1 MAIYGY
7 QGTLQKNRWRGVLQ
21 GPNLRATLGIGYA
34 GGNAGAGGTV
44 TQATDK
50 STGVT
55 LNTPNGLIT
64 MNGAALAADAVVSF
78 TLTNDKIHDT
88 DFIMLQHD
96 SAGTV
101 GAYILSA
108 QPAEGSAVINVA
120 NRTTGSLS
128 EAIVIRFMR
137 FAGASS

>member
-1 MAIYGY
+1 MATYGF
-7 QGTLQKNRWRGVLQ
+7 QGTFQKNRWHGTLQ
-21 GPNLRATLGIGYA
+21 GPNLRATTGIGYA
-34 GGNAGAGGTV
+34 NLVGAGGTV

-55 LNTPNGLIT
+55 LNASNGLIT
-64 MNGAALAADAVVSF
+64 MAVADLLADTVVSF
-78 TLTNDKIHDT
+78 TLTNDRIQDT
-88 DFIMLQHD
+88 DFIMLQHN

-108 QPAEGSAVINVA
+108 QPAAGSAVINVA
-120 NRTTGSLS
+120 NRTTGTLG

>member
-1 MAIYGY
+1 MATYGF
-7 QGTLQKNRWRGVLQ
+7 QGTFQKNRWHGVLQ

-34 GGNAGAGGTV
+34 SLVGAGGTV

-55 LNTPNGLIT
+55 LNTANGLIT
-64 MNGAALAADAVVSF
+64 LNNAALAADAVVSF
-78 TLTNDKIHDT
+78 TLTNDKIRDT
-88 DFIMLQHD
+88 DFVMLQHN

-128 EAIVIRFMR
+128 EAIVLRFMR
-137 FAGASS
+137 FARASS